1 MKEFW
6 NQRYREKEFAYG
18 IEPNEFLKE
27 QLAQLPPGRI
37 LFPGEGEG
45 RNAVYAA
52 QLGWQ
57 VNAFDWSEEAKNKAI
72 RLAERFGVSIDYQV
86 GEFEHIDLPASAYD
100 AVSLVFVHFP
110 ADKRRLFH
118 RRLLQSLKP
127 GGTLILEGF
136 SKEHIRWNS
145 QNERVGGPKD
155 PTMLFSID
163 ELQDDF
169 AGLGISLL
177 EEKEVEL
184 NEGLFHVGIAA
195 VIRVVGKKN

>member
-45 RNAVYAA
+45 RNAVFAA

-57 VNAFDWSEEAKNKAI
+57 VDAFDWSAEARIKAMK
-72 RLAERFGVSIDYQV
+72 LAERAGVSIDYQV
-86 GEFEHIDLPASAYD
+86 GDFGEIDLPHLAYD
-100 AVSLVFVHFP
+100 AVALVFVHFP
-110 ADKRRLFH
+110 AGKRKDFH
-118 RRLLQSLKP
+118 QRLLNTLKA
-127 GGTLILEGF
+127 GGTVILEGF
-136 SKEHIRWNS
+136 GKEHIRWNS

-155 PTMLFSID
+155 PTMLFSIE
-163 ELQDDF
+163 ELESDF
-169 AGLGISLL
+169 QGLEFTLL

-184 NEGLFHVGIAA
+184 NEGFYHVGKAA
-195 VIRVVGKKN
+195 VVRLVGHKK

>member
-72 RLAERFGVSIDYQV
+72 RLAERFGVLIDYQV

-118 RRLLQSLKP
+118 RRLFQSLKP

-169 AGLGISLL
+169 AGLGISVL

-184 NEGLFHVGIAA
+184 NEGLFHVGTAA
-195 VIRVVGKKN
+195 VIRLVGKKN

>member
-27 QLAQLPPGRI
+27 QVAQLPPGRI

-52 QLGWQ
+52 KLGWQ
-57 VNAFDWSEEAKNKAI
+57 ADAFDWSEEAKNKAI
-72 RLAERFGVSIDYQV
+72 KLAERFGVSIDYQV
-86 GEFEHIDLPASAYD
+86 GDFEQIDLPTSAYD

-110 ADKRRLFH
+110 ADKRRQLH
-118 RRLLQSLKP
+118 RRLVQTLKP

-155 PTMLFSID
+155 PAMLFSIE
-163 ELQDDF
+163 ELQHDF
-169 AGLGISLL
+169 EALEISVL
-177 EEKEVEL
+177 EENEVEL
-184 NEGLFHVGIAA
+184 NEGLFHVGTAA
-195 VIRVVGKKN
+195 VIRLIGKKK